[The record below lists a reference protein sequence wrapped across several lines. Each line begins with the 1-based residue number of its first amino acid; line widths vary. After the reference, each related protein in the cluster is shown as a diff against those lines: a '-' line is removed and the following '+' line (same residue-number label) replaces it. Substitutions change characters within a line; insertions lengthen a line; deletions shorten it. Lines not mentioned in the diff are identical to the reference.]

1 MEKLLDGRL
10 AHAIWT
16 NNHTINYKL
25 KNCMDWLPTLSERQ
39 GPVFLRIVDALAADI
54 ASGRL
59 VRGQQIPTHRALA
72 SALDIDLTTV
82 TRAYGE
88 ARRRGLLEAQV
99 GRGTFVSETTARA
112 AVDIPFQV
120 KIDLSMNLPPQP
132 VEANLDLRIAQGLRS
147 IQNESSFSAFL
158 NYQRPG
164 GSDDE
169 REIAAKWLRTR
180 VPEASAE
187 RLVVYPG
194 NQAIL
199 FNALMSLT
207 SPGDVVLTEALTF
220 PGMKAAAEKLRVR
233 LVGVAMDEEGI
244 LPDALKTA
252 CKEHKPKALY
262 LIPTLH
268 NPTTATLGSERRKM
282 VADII
287 HKNGLF
293 LIEDDAYGL
302 LEPTVSPIANLIP
315 ERTYLAV
322 GLSKCIAPALR
333 VSYLLAP
340 DPAAEQQMTSS
351 LQATTLMTPPLMVA
365 LVTHWLRSGVA
376 DKIILAIRNEAIG
389 RQQLARRFLKG
400 ISYAAKPNGH
410 HLWLSLPSQWNRAE
424 FLSHILIH
432 GLAVVGDDA
441 FTVENVTSQ
450 AVRVSLGAARNRAE
464 LAQALQF
471 LADTLKSSVR
481 TAQIV

>member
-1 MEKLLDGRL
+1 
-10 AHAIWT
+10 
-16 NNHTINYKL
+16 
-25 KNCMDWLPTLSERQ
+25 
-39 GPVFLRIVDALAADI
+39 
-54 ASGRL
+54 
-59 VRGQQIPTHRALA
+59 
-72 SALDIDLTTV
+72 
-82 TRAYGE
+82 
-88 ARRRGLLEAQV
+88 
-99 GRGTFVSETTARA
+99 
-112 AVDIPFQV
+112 
-120 KIDLSMNLPPQP
+120 MNLPPQP
-132 VEANLDLRIAQGLRS
+132 VEANLDLRIARGLEA

-169 REIAAKWLRTR
+169 REVAAKWLRTR
-180 VPEASAE
+180 VPDASAE

-233 LVGVAMDEEGI
+233 LVGVALDEEGI
-244 LPDALKTA
+244 LPDALKAA
-252 CKEHKPKALY
+252 CKEHKPKAVY

-268 NPTTATLGSERRKM
+268 NPTTATLGSGRRKM
-282 VADII
+282 IADII
-287 HKNGLF
+287 RKNGLF

-340 DPAAEQQMTSS
+340 DSTAEQQMTSS

-376 DKIILAIRNEAIG
+376 DKIIPRDPQRGHRPPATGPQVPERNFVCGEAEWT
-389 RQQLARRFLKG
+389 
-400 ISYAAKPNGH
+400 S
-410 HLWLSLPSQWNRAE
+410 S
-424 FLSHILIH
+424 
-432 GLAVVGDDA
+432 LAVVA
-441 FTVENVTSQ
+441 APVESCG
-450 AVRVSLGAARNRAE
+450 VSVPCPSAWLGGCGRRCIHGGESSIAGRPRFAWGRAQPCRACAGATIPCRYAEIFRPNRSDCLE
-464 LAQALQF
+464 SAL
-471 LADTLKSSVR
+471 R
-481 TAQIV
+481 HI

>member
-1 MEKLLDGRL
+1 MAD
-10 AHAIWT
+10 
-16 NNHTINYKL
+16 
-25 KNCMDWLPTLSERQ
+25 CMDWVPTLSEWQ
-39 GPVFLRIVDALAADI
+39 GPVFRRIVDALAADI
-54 ASGRL
+54 ATGRL

-72 SALDIDLTTV
+72 KALDIDLTTV

-112 AVDIPFQV
+112 AGDVPVQV

-132 VEANLDLRIAQGLRS
+132 VEANLDLRIAQGLQAV
-147 IQNESSFSAFL
+147 QNESSFSAFL

-164 GSDDE
+164 GSDEE
-169 REIAAKWLRTR
+169 RELAAKWLCRR
-180 VPEASAE
+180 VPDASAE
-187 RLVVYPG
+187 RIVIYPG

-220 PGMKAAAEKLRVR
+220 PGVRAAAEQLGVR
-233 LVGVAMDEEGI
+233 LVGIAMDEEGI
-244 LPDALKTA
+244 RPDALKAA
-252 CKEHKPKALY
+252 CKQHKPKALY

-268 NPTTATLGSERRKM
+268 NPTTATLETERRKLI
-282 VADII
+282 ADII
-287 HKNGLF
+287 RRNGLF

-302 LEPTVSPIANLIP
+302 LEPTVSPIANLVP

-340 DPAAEQQMTSS
+340 DAAAQQQMTGN
-351 LQATTLMTPPLMVA
+351 LQATMLMTPPLMVA

-376 DKIILAIRNEAIG
+376 DKIILAIRDEAIG
-389 RQQLARRFLKG
+389 RQQLARTVLRG
-400 ISYAAKPNGH
+400 VSYAAKPSGH
-410 HLWLSLPSQWNRAE
+410 HLWLPLPSQWNRAE
-424 FLSHILIH
+424 FLSRVLRH
-432 GLAVVGDDA
+432 GLAVVGEDA
-441 FTVENVTSQ
+441 FAVGHAASP

-464 LAQALQF
+464 LAQALQC

-481 TAQIV
+481 AGQIV